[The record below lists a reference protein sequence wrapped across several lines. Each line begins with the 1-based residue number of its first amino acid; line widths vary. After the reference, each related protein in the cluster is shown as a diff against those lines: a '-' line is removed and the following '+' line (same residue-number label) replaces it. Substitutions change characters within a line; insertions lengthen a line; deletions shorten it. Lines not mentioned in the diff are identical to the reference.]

1 MLFQGWIS
9 SVKNLCFLRWTVA
22 LKKDSSIYNFFPTGK
37 KTLQIF
43 RGNCQMV
50 LNNDLHQY
58 SDANSEHAVLSLSG
72 FYLDHL
78 ANDLFTCRIF

>member
-1 MLFQGWIS
+1 
-9 SVKNLCFLRWTVA
+9 
-22 LKKDSSIYNFFPTGK
+22 
-37 KTLQIF
+37 
-43 RGNCQMV
+43 MV
-50 LNNDLHQY
+50 LNNDLYQY